1 MEWTIPGLNPG
12 RIKRVCSSAERSVW
26 LSGPPILIFSGYWP
40 CSLGVKQPECEVDYS
55 SPSSAE
61 VKNE

>member
-1 MEWTIPGLNPG
+1 M
-12 RIKRVCSSAERSVW
+12 CSSAERSVW
-26 LSGPPILIFSGYWP
+26 LSGPSIVAFSGYQH
-40 CSLGVKQPECEVDYS
+40 CFLGVKQPEYEVDFS